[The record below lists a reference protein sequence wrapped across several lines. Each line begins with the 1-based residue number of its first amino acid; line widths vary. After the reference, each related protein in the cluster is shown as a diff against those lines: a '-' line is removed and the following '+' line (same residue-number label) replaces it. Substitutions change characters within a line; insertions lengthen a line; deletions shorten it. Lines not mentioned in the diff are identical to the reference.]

1 MPGMAAGAAR
11 KIPWGKRD
19 PGGGAEQTHPE
30 NKGRLCYHLL
40 SHDFKCWNMAAG
52 QKHPC
57 PIITSTPG
65 HRGGQ
70 NGTPPHFRATRSRR
84 EFSRWR
90 RLFWFCYFSKSNAK
104 ALLTAGAYQ
113 KCLAPCGAY
122 IPNRSACVP
131 VRSNLNSFPICL

>member
-57 PIITSTPG
+57 PIITSTP
-65 HRGGQ
+65 Q
-70 NGTPPHFRATRSRR
+70 DAPQAPYSPFTTA
-84 EFSRWR
+84 
-90 RLFWFCYFSKSNAK
+90 
-104 ALLTAGAYQ
+104 AL
-113 KCLAPCGAY
+113 
-122 IPNRSACVP
+122 
-131 VRSNLNSFPICL
+131 